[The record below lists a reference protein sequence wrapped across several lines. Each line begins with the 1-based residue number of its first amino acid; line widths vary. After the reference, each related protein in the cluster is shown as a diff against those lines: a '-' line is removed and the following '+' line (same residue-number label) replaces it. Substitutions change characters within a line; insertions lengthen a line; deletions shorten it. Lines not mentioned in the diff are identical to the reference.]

1 METRIRVAA
10 LIVDEGRVLLV
21 STKKGREGF
30 LVPPGGGL
38 EPPETVAEAV
48 VREALEEADLEV
60 NCGGLV
66 GYREVLHPGRF
77 ELELY
82 FAAKLLQN
90 PASVGS
96 VSEENRKVCWV
107 ELSALP
113 ETPHFPEG
121 LAALCQRQ
129 EEGGKPLYLGQ
140 TQIET

>member
-10 LIVDEGRVLLV
+10 LIIDEGRVLLV

-48 VREALEEADLEV
+48 VREAFEEADLQISCES
-60 NCGGLV
+60 LV
-66 GYREVLHPGRF
+66 GYREVLYKGRF

-82 FAAKLLQN
+82 FAAELLQN

-96 VSEENRKVCWV
+96 VSEENRQVCWV

-121 LAALCQRQ
+121 LVTLCQHQ
-129 EEGGKPLYLGQ
+129 KEGGEPLYLGR
-140 TQIET
+140 TRI